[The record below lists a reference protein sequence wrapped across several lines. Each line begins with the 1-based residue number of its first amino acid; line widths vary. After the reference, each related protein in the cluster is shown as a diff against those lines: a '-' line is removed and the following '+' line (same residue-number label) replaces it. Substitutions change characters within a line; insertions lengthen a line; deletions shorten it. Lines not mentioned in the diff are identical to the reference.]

1 MSKSNWREHLKDRR
15 VIASVSGGKDSAAL
29 SLWLT
34 EQGID
39 HDRVFMDTEWE
50 HPDTYAYLRGPLT
63 DKLGPIKEI
72 KSAKY
77 PGGMVELVTKKSM
90 FPSRM
95 RRFCTQELK
104 VFPMQKHINAIVDAG
119 AEVVN
124 AVGIRRGES
133 VARSKMDEWEWSDGF
148 DCEVWRPL
156 VEWTEQDVIDIH
168 HKHDLRPNPLY
179 LQGWSRVGCFP
190 CIFARKDEIRLA
202 ALSLPSRIDQIEDME
217 RSIAAKTE
225 ERNAVRVAEGGGT
238 SPASTFF
245 QKSAQSLDNKM
256 GMTPIRDAV
265 SWANTGT
272 GGKQFELF
280 AAAESDAGCMRW
292 GLCDTNPK
300 DVEESK

>member
-39 HDRVFMDTEWE
+39 HDRVFMDTGWE
-50 HPDTYAYLRGPLT
+50 HPDTYTYLRGPLT
-63 DKLGPIKEI
+63 EKLGPIKEI

-179 LQGWSRVGCFP
+179 LLGAQRVGCWP
-190 CIFARKDEIRLA
+190 CVFGRKDEIRLVALKTPWRIGQMREIEATVSVAQKERRA
-202 ALSLPSRIDQIEDME
+202 AQGKEELGD
-217 RSIAAKTE
+217 AGWFVAK
-225 ERNAVRVAEGGGT
+225 NGGT
-238 SPASTFF
+238 GECWPIDTVVEWS
-245 QKSAQSLDNKM
+245 
-256 GMTPIRDAV
+256 MTDH
-265 SWANTGT
+265 

-280 AAAESDAGCMRW
+280 AAAESDAGCMR
-292 GLCDTNPK
+292 
-300 DVEESK
+300 